1 MLRELEK
8 AAQLLQTPSSSVAGE
23 CRDFPEEDQ
32 QAVEALAASVKAA
45 SSAMDDVVKRRRT
58 NEVYNN
64 NFRTCR
70 LKSSGTLYTPSRT
83 VLML

>member
-32 QAVEALAASVKAA
+32 QAVKALGAFVKAA
-45 SSAMDDVVKRRRT
+45 RSSMDDVVKRKR
-58 NEVYNN
+58 
-64 NFRTCR
+64 
-70 LKSSGTLYTPSRT
+70 SS
-83 VLML
+83 VQQQM